1 VTVVLDADVVI
12 GALDGNDRH
21 HADARKLFVAW
32 QAEGTARLLSLVN
45 LTEILIGPSGDPRR
59 LHTARE
65 AIAALG
71 ITVHAPTEAI
81 AVDAARAR
89 REHPISLPD
98 AYALATARQVD
109 GRLATFDQW
118 LLKIVSSEGLA

>member
-1 VTVVLDADVVI
+1 MASERSLIAPSADP
-12 GALDGNDRH
+12 A
-21 HADARKLFVAW
+21 
-32 QAEGTARLLSLVN
+32 
-45 LTEILIGPSGDPRR
+45 R

-98 AYALATARQVD
+98 AYALATARHVT
-109 GRLATFDQW
+109 GNLVTFDAE
-118 LLKIVSSEGLA
+118 LLKVAGDEGLS